1 MGEIRRTIK
10 KSLRWGIGHLKDSGV
25 DNPRLDADVLLA
37 HCLDIER
44 VKLCVYNDKILD
56 GREWEKYRK
65 CIERRSKS
73 EPVAYIT
80 ECKEF
85 HSLKFRITKEVLIPR
100 PETEILV
107 EEVLKE
113 YSSLKE
119 NNDSLRILELGTG
132 SGIIA
137 VSLAKEVKNLNIMA
151 TDISPGIIKIAS
163 DNARLH
169 KVDDKINF
177 FVGRF
182 LEAIKE
188 KRNQFDFI
196 VSNPPYLSE
205 SDWENAQTE
214 IKEYEPQ
221 DSLLGGDDGLDFY
234 RTILPDVITLLRND
248 GYLMLE
254 VGVGQADKVSDMIR
268 KTAKYRKL
276 EQIKDLSGI
285 PRLVKVQK

>member
-1 MGEIRRTIK
+1 MGEIRRTIQ

-25 DNPRLDADVLLA
+25 DNSRLDADVLLA

-44 VKLCVYNDKILD
+44 VKLYVYNDKILD

-85 HSLKFRITKEVLIPR
+85 HSLKFRLTKEVLIPR

-151 TDISPGIIKIAS
+151 TDISLGIIKIAS

-169 KVDDKINF
+169 KVDDKIIF

-188 KRNQFDFI
+188 KRKQFDFI

-205 SDWENAQTE
+205 SDWVNAQPE

-221 DSLLGGDDGLDFY
+221 DSLLGGGDGLDFY
-234 RTILPDVITLLRND
+234 RTIMPDVITLLRND
-248 GYLMLE
+248 GFLMLE

-268 KTAKYRKL
+268 KTSRYRKL